1 MWPGKLL
8 YRLALQDRQDLLD
21 YLLGISGAIHNMVRS
36 LLIESLT
43 YRQYFQHFFGNG
55 TASERWALPLF
66 RKLCQPL
73 RQYAGWGT

>member
-1 MWPGKLL
+1 MCG
-8 YRLALQDRQDLLD
+8 
-21 YLLGISGAIHNMVRS
+21 

-55 TASERWALPLF
+55 ATSERWALPFF

-73 RQYAGWGT
+73 RQYAGWGTQIDHRAMLTHKTPVLFGQDRPAAGGNYG